1 MNTGLKTIDN
11 LISSFGIRTEEGVDK
26 SQSLMTFLGGD
37 FRVNTVKMPFCIM
50 QKILQAPHHQEFRL
64 LQWFLP
70 HKGVR
75 LASFLINDAGNI
87 VEQVYFQRDAKH
99 VEACRRLQKKVA
111 NTFKQRVSPLNVE
124 AA

>member
-11 LISSFGIRTEEGVDK
+11 LIHSFGVRTEEGEDK
-26 SQSLMTFLGGD
+26 SQSLTTFCGGD

-50 QKILQAPHHQEFRL
+50 QKILQTPQEKQLRL

-70 HKGVR
+70 HKQAR
-75 LASFLINDAGNI
+75 LASFLIDESGAVI
-87 VEQVYFQRDAKH
+87 EQVYFQRDARH
-99 VEACRRLQKKVA
+99 VEACRRIQKM
-111 NTFKQRVSPLNVE
+111 VSRTYRQIADTPSVL